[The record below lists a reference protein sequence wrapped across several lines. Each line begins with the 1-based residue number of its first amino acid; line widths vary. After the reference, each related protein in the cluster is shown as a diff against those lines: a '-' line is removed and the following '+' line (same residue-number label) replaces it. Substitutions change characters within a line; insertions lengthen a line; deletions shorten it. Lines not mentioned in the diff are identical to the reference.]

1 MSSIWLVSCP
11 PEKTARVRHE
21 IEGIEPAAQ
30 LVRMGTGAEVA
41 HVAEQ
46 MHGGAVA
53 AALYE
58 CGTGAAAEPVVDHL
72 AHACGVP
79 TVLVLVEQLDAG
91 CIARLFLAGATE
103 VIAAGGPA
111 ASRDGDAACTGEGP
125 EDVLRSEPPVDDK
138 RFMPGVGASAD
149 AREALTGSDAPDAPV
164 RPRPPKIASVA
175 TPSVPSE
182 SASAPCDAPMPSQA
196 TPAPQP
202 AEVPAAPHDSEP
214 PAAKAPAHASARVE
228 EKGDQ
233 PSAPL
238 VVAISGRG
246 GCGKTTIVASMA
258 WCAAR
263 MGLRAAV
270 LDLDLMFGDLYRLM
284 GVEQACDLGKLV
296 RDEDSTEIPLE
307 AIEQTAMRIAPGLT
321 VWGPCALPEH
331 AELLGSPVE
340 TLVSVLRQEADV
352 IFADTSVFWGDA
364 VASTVSHCDRCLIVG
379 SAGASSDASASR
391 AVALAARIGVPKTR
405 MTSLFARLG
414 AQGCNE
420 ERAMRFEMSV
430 GLRSHVRIA
439 DGGTSVSELLAY
451 GKLADVMRGSGAF
464 VRDIQAFTQE
474 LMRELGCPLGA
485 WDERQRMAGAH
496 DQGRSRIKLPWNR

>member
-1 MSSIWLVSCP
+1 MP
-11 PEKTARVRHE
+11 
-21 IEGIEPAAQ
+21 Q
-30 LVRMGTGAEVA
+30 
-41 HVAEQ
+41 
-46 MHGGAVA
+46 
-53 AALYE
+53 
-58 CGTGAAAEPVVDHL
+58 
-72 AHACGVP
+72 P
-79 TVLVLVEQLDAG
+79 T
-91 CIARLFLAGATE
+91 
-103 VIAAGGPA
+103 
-111 ASRDGDAACTGEGP
+111 
-125 EDVLRSEPPVDDK
+125 
-138 RFMPGVGASAD
+138 
-149 AREALTGSDAPDAPV
+149 EAP
-164 RPRPPKIASVA
+164 
-175 TPSVPSE
+175 
-182 SASAPCDAPMPSQA
+182 SAS
-196 TPAPQP
+196 
-202 AEVPAAPHDSEP
+202 HDVET
-214 PAAKAPAHASARVE
+214 PAAKAPAHASVHLE
-228 EKGDQ
+228 EQDDQ

-246 GCGKTTIVASMA
+246 GCGKTTIVAAMA

-284 GVEQACDLGKLV
+284 GVEQAYDLGRLV
-296 RDEDSTEIPLE
+296 RDEDSSEIPFE
-307 AIEQTAMRIAPGLT
+307 AIEETAMRIAPGLT

-331 AELLGSPVE
+331 AELLGSPIE
-340 TLVSVLRQEADV
+340 TLVSVLRKEADV

-451 GKLADVMRGSGAF
+451 GKLVDVMRGSGAF

-474 LMRELGCPLGA
+474 LLRELGCPLGA
-485 WDERQRMAGAH
+485 WDERQRMVGAR

>member
-1 MSSIWLVSCP
+1 MPSIWLVSCP

-21 IEGIEPAAQ
+21 IEGIEQSAQ
-30 LVRMGTGAEVA
+30 LVRVGARSDVVRA
-41 HVAEQ
+41 ADQ
-46 MHGGAVA
+46 LRGGAVA

-72 AHACGVP
+72 VHACGVP

-111 ASRDGDAACTGEGP
+111 ASKDVDAACTGEGP
-125 EDVLRSEPPVDDK
+125 QDVLRSEPPADDK
-138 RFMPGVGASAD
+138 RFVPGDGGSED
-149 AREALTGSDAPDAPV
+149 ARPAPPVSDPDGAPLRLQPLETASTVTPPASVENVPVPSGVAAPSQLESAPQAIEASGAPRDNEAPV
-164 RPRPPKIASVA
+164 
-175 TPSVPSE
+175 
-182 SASAPCDAPMPSQA
+182 
-196 TPAPQP
+196 
-202 AEVPAAPHDSEP
+202 
-214 PAAKAPAHASARVE
+214 AKAPAHASAHVE
-228 EKGDQ
+228 EQGDQ

-246 GCGKTTIVASMA
+246 GCGKTTIVAAMA

-284 GVEQACDLGKLV
+284 GVEQVYDLGKLV
-296 RDEDSTEIPLE
+296 RDEDSSEIPFE
-307 AIEQTAMRIAPGLT
+307 AIEETAMRIAPGLT

-340 TLVSVLRQEADV
+340 TLVSVLRREADV

-430 GLRSHVRIA
+430 GLRSHARIA

-474 LMRELGCPLGA
+474 LVRELGCPLTA
-485 WDERQRMAGAH
+485 WDERQRIAGAR